1 MGNLRDKFTNEEWY
15 KIPTRNFE
23 PGFTERNK
31 YTRVVFKQE
40 NEDNN
45 QLIPIDTS
53 ENFDNMLEDAI
64 GEDNYTTFDENFEK
78 YLINN
83 LEIYIKNDRL

>member
-1 MGNLRDKFTNEEWY
+1 MSLRDKYTDEELE
-15 KIPTRNFE
+15 KIPKGYFE

-45 QLIPIDTS
+45 YLIPIDTS
-53 ENFDNMLEDAI
+53 EIFDNMLEDAI
-64 GEDNYTTFDENFEK
+64 GENNYTTFDENFEK

-83 LEIYIKNDRL
+83 LEIYIKI